1 MRPQSQPTQPTPRR
15 RNVLVKRPDSAA
27 YLTPPR
33 GPARTP
39 SRKVSARSLNT
50 QTSDY
55 STTSR
60 RSARSSIRAAANL
73 LPHNKDRRCVD
84 EAGDMLSL
92 APGLPDL
99 AEEEKMDKKTEAQR
113 RKEAERAEKWRKMA
127 TATKKGKDGEGME
140 FEFDSK
146 NPRVIDRTWKGIPDR
161 WRAPAWYSFLAA
173 SAKREPNMP
182 TEAQL
187 CEDFRR
193 FQQMGSPDDTQ
204 IDLDVPRTIN
214 RHIMFRRRY
223 RGGQRLLFRLLHAV
237 SLYFPDTGYVQGMAS
252 LAATLLCYFDEERAF
267 VMIVRMFQLRGLER
281 LYQPG
286 FGGLMAALKD
296 FEKNWLEGNDVARK
310 LEELNI
316 DPTAYATRWYLT
328 LFNLSVPFPAQLRIW
343 DVFMLLGEPVPLE
356 APAADPNAPTATS
369 ATGAAPAAALRGL
382 DIVHASST
390 ALIDGLREVLLDSD
404 FENAMKAI
412 TSWVPIND
420 EEMLMKVTR
429 AEWKLHRGKKK
440 G

>member
-50 QTSDY
+50 QTSEY
-55 STTSR
+55 STASR

-73 LPHNKDRRCVD
+73 LPHNKDRRRVD

-99 AEEEKMDKKTEAQR
+99 AEEEKMDKKTEAQKK
-113 RKEAERAEKWRKMA
+113 KETERTEKWRKMA
-127 TATKKGKDGEGME
+127 TVLKKGKDGEGME
-140 FEFDSK
+140 FEFDPK
-146 NPRVIDRTWKGIPDR
+146 NAKVIDRTWKGIPDR

-182 TEAQL
+182 TETELIA
-187 CEDFRR
+187 DFRR
-193 FQQMGSPDDTQ
+193 LQNMNSPDDTQ

-223 RGGQRLLFRLLHAV
+223 RGGQRLLFRVLHAV
-237 SLYFPDTGYVQGMAS
+237 SLYFADTGYVQGMAS

-267 VMIVRMFQLRGLER
+267 VMMVRMFRLRGLER

-286 FGGLMAALKD
+286 FSGLMAALAD
-296 FEKNWLEGNDVARK
+296 FEKNWLEGNDIARK
-310 LEELNI
+310 LEELSI

-343 DVFMLLGEPVPLE
+343 DVIMLLGEPVPLE
-356 APAADPNAPTATS
+356 DPAAEAATPATGTS
-369 ATGAAPAAALRGL
+369 ATPALRGL

-390 ALIDGLREVLLDSD
+390 ALIDALREVLLDSD
-404 FENAMKAI
+404 FENAMKAL

-420 EEMLMKVTR
+420 EELLMKVTR

-440 G
+440 A